1 MGAQY
6 RNKKCFFSI
15 SVLYVEQ
22 LCVFLGGQISDRNVL
37 TNYMSGVD
45 FVWKHLLERVV
56 PSGQGGCPSRALHTQ
71 HDDPRVLQNQGVRPR
86 EEQT

>member
-1 MGAQY
+1 MLK
-6 RNKKCFFSI
+6 NFVFFW
-15 SVLYVEQ
+15 
-22 LCVFLGGQISDRNVL
+22 GQISDRNVL
-37 TNYMSGVD
+37 TNYISGVD